1 MAIFRRAFKCDARID
16 RIKGAC
22 HDMSMTWRTQS
33 LFFLAL
39 AWLSACASVATRL
52 PDISLPEL
60 AAERASQETS
70 AFAEIDRLHARL
82 WDVAYPVLAENTD
95 LCPRTRPDIGIAT
108 YSLKSYPK
116 DMREAAAR
124 EFGAQDEPSIRRVI
138 KGSAA
143 DKAGLKAGDI
153 LLSEDSKPM
162 TATGKSMR
170 AQLKNGAA
178 KINVRRGETQFF
190 VNVTPREICDYK
202 VTLSMRSTIN
212 AYATS
217 RSIVMTSGMMN
228 FTQSDEEL
236 ALIVA
241 HELAHNTMAHVRKI
255 VGNMII
261 SGFATRYTRPFE
273 SEADYVGLYYLVR
286 AGYNPEGTE
295 KLWQRMALIGPRSVG
310 RAKTHP
316 THPDRYLRLAAAR
329 EEIAAKQA
337 AGEPLVPN
345 YKKSD
350 S

>member
-1 MAIFRRAFKCDARID
+1 MASFRPAFKCDARID
-16 RIKGAC
+16 HIKAAC
-22 HDMSMTWRTQS
+22 HDRAMKWRVQS
-33 LFFLAL
+33 LFIIA
-39 AWLSACASVATRL
+39 AAGLSACASVATRL

-60 AAERASQETS
+60 AAERASQEVS
-70 AFAEIDRLHARL
+70 AFAEMDRLHARL
-82 WDVAYPVLAENTD
+82 WNTAYPILAENTE
-95 LCPRTRPDIGIAT
+95 LCPKTRPDIGVVT

-124 EFGAQDEPSIRRVI
+124 ELGARELPSIRRII

-143 DKAGLKAGDI
+143 DKAGLKTGDI
-153 LLSEDSKPM
+153 LLSEKGKPIS
-162 TATGKSMR
+162 ATGKSMR
-170 AQLKNGAA
+170 AQLKNGATA
-178 KINVRRGETQFF
+178 VNVQRGNQQIS
-190 VNVTPREICDYK
+190 VNVTPREICDYSVK
-202 VTLSMRSTIN
+202 LSMRSTIN
-212 AYATS
+212 AYATG
-217 RSIVMTSGMMN
+217 RSIVMTSGLMN

-295 KLWQRMALIGPRSVG
+295 DLWQRMALIGPRSVG

-316 THPDRYLRLAAAR
+316 TFPDRYLRLAAAR
-329 EEIAAKQA
+329 KEIAAKQA
-337 AGEPLVPN
+337 AGVPLVPN
-345 YKKSD
+345 FKKND